1 MGFGTDPKL
10 DMIEEP
16 LGNCSL
22 ARERNSFMTA
32 SLSNFLW
39 SLVAGAV
46 VLGALFGAI
55 IFVSQ
60 QDKVRRR

>member
-1 MGFGTDPKL
+1 
-10 DMIEEP
+10 
-16 LGNCSL
+16 
-22 ARERNSFMTA
+22 MTA

-46 VLGALFGAI
+46 VLGLLFGAI

-60 QDKVRRR
+60 KDKVRRR

>member
-1 MGFGTDPKL
+1 MSFGTVTKL

-16 LGNCSL
+16 LGNCSF
-22 ARERNSFMTA
+22 AQQGNSFMTA

-46 VLGALFGAI
+46 VLGALLGAI

-60 QDKVRRR
+60 KDKVRRR